1 MTPLH
6 TPERGGP
13 ARRAAPV
20 SAPVA
25 VVLPAG
31 VDDPAA
37 PSGGNVYNRRVVR
50 GLAEAGRP
58 VREHLVPG
66 EWPDPDPA
74 DRAELA
80 RALAACPDGSVV
92 LADGLLACAAPDVVV
107 PETGRLRIAVLVH
120 LPLAEET
127 GLAPAAAAGLE
138 ARERE
143 TLRAAAA
150 VVATGPWAGR
160 ELAARYGL
168 PADRVHVVPPGTDP
182 APPAPGT
189 DGASGLLCVAS
200 LTPRKGHDLLVD
212 ALAGVADLPWECR
225 CAGPVDRAPAF
236 TAEVLGLAARHGL
249 GRRVHLAG
257 PLAGADLEA
266 AYAAADLMVLPS
278 RAETFGMAAA
288 EALARGVP
296 VLAAAAGAL
305 PETIGRAPGGDVPGL
320 LVPPGDA
327 PALAAALRRWLTDG
341 ALRHRLRRAARLR
354 AAELAGWPETLA
366 RMAAAL
372 DAVAA
377 APHPAPPRKEGER

>member
-1 MTPLH
+1 MTP
-6 TPERGGP
+6 PRAPDGCGP
-13 ARRAAPV
+13 PGPVPVAAA

-31 VDDPAA
+31 ADDPAGL
-37 PSGGNVYNRRVVR
+37 SGGDLYDRRVVW

-58 VREHLVPG
+58 VREHRVPG
-66 EWPDPDPA
+66 KWPDPGPA

-92 LADGLLACAAPDVVV
+92 LADGLLACAAPDIAV
-107 PETGRLRIAVLVH
+107 PEAGRLRIAVLVH
-120 LPLAEET
+120 LPLADET

-143 TLRAAAA
+143 VLRAAAA

-160 ELAARYGL
+160 ELAARYRL

-182 APPAPGT
+182 APPASGT

-200 LTPRKGHDLLVD
+200 VTPRKGHDLLVE
-212 ALAGVADLPWECR
+212 ALAAVADLPWECR
-225 CAGPVDRAPAF
+225 CAGPAERAPEF
-236 TAEVLGLAARHGL
+236 TAEVLGRVARHGL
-249 GRRVHLAG
+249 GGRVRLAG
-257 PLAGADLEA
+257 PLAGAELEA
-266 AYAAADLMVLPS
+266 AYAAADLVVLPS

-288 EALARGVP
+288 EALARGIP

-327 PALAAALRRWLTDG
+327 PALAAALRRWLTG
-341 ALRHRLRRAARLR
+341 TALRRRLRRAARLR
-354 AAELAGWPETLA
+354 APELGAWPESLA
-366 RMAAAL
+366 AMSAVL
-372 DAVAA
+372 DTVAA
-377 APHPAPPRKEGER
+377 APLRGEGPR